1 MAMFVK
7 RARSCCCCYDG
18 DADREDGSV
27 SPLWLQSLV
36 GEQKRDETK
45 AARSHGLSVPPT
57 SWPAIRVM
65 PNEICLTDR
74 WFQMV
79 VVNYL
84 TATRLCI

>member
-57 SWPAIRVM
+57 
-65 PNEICLTDR
+65 NR

-79 VVNYL
+79 VKPPNSSSFPVKC
-84 TATRLCI
+84 RRFHWQ

>member
-1 MAMFVK
+1 MSSKIRSYINRNRPIMAMFVK

-57 SWPAIRVM
+57 SWPAI
-65 PNEICLTDR
+65 ESCL
-74 WFQMV
+74 MKSV
-79 VVNYL
+79 
-84 TATRLCI
+84 